1 MLRPTDFSWRFPAD
15 SISQKYEIEQCAV
28 NLMILLADT
37 GNAWRDVTEDEY
49 LSFVKNYNG
58 SNMFLSDNDWV
69 HRFFDDAKIHCRSA
83 ESASKFS
90 PDWSLTLPAKKKL
103 KIVWNC
109 SDYVDHIHKTKFG
122 AWFCGR
128 KQYYTKVIKTH
139 FQI

>member
-1 MLRPTDFSWRFPAD
+1 MLRPTDFSWRFPVN
-15 SISQKYEIEQCAV
+15 SVSQKYEIEQCAA

-49 LSFVKNYNG
+49 LSFVKNYSGN
-58 SNMFLSDNDWV
+58 NMFLSDNDWV

-90 PDWSLTLPAKKKL
+90 PDWNLTLPKKRL
-103 KIVWNC
+103 KIVWTC
-109 SDYVDHIHKTKFG
+109 SDYIDHIHKTKFG

-128 KQYYTKVIKTH
+128 KQYYSEAIKVH
-139 FQI
+139 FQK